1 MSGRNSPCW
10 EFLTYGVNALA
21 TSRSSSPAHD
31 DEPGK
36 HDATPA
42 SSAAPPEEA
51 LRLPRGLARR
61 LTSPAR
67 IDESLEPTTASSRL
81 ADCVDVAPYTTPE
94 QVQAMEDERRA
105 SLLHHVQMM
114 AEQAA
119 MPCITPEQAQAIQ
132 DERRSSVLNAIDEM
146 ETMVDT
152 RAVFIGQ
159 QSFDAPISFG
169 RASSPTET
177 ADPTTAASQTNA
189 FGKREHHSLE
199 EDVDLERLGNRVL
212 QDINAAVKHRTDPYT
227 AESESDSE
235 HGQASGG
242 AATAFP
248 VLFQAPP
255 PPPPV
260 VAPAALLSPAI
271 EDTLLLAPAMAEDPP
286 PLAFVPDAVA
296 VAFPAAPHSF
306 PATSSAVPAVPTN
319 PPHAALLPPSMDD
332 PLRLAP
338 AIFLAPPPPLLAPAT
353 IVQAPG
359 APLMA
364 RGAPVMAPDIVHA
377 PAAPLL
383 APAIAQAPP
392 PPPLALGAP
401 AMATAIM
408 QAPPPPLLDLGT
420 PLMAPVI
427 IVQAPTAPLL
437 APAPPLLAPG
447 AAPLV
452 GAPLLDLAAAVRCVG
467 DIVEVVAANKAAQ
480 TPEAARVEEAQW
492 AQSVEFLARTYGGYP
507 RAKAKT
513 NAVKRR
519 IAVEKMDMVKQ
530 RIVIEN
536 MDMVLSK
543 TACLEGEFL
552 GSGRMVVDLIPITIP
567 GDTSGVQ
574 RGIIQIFFPDDT
586 SGVQRNNLRIND
598 TASRYATIR
607 VLQASD

>member
-1 MSGRNSPCW
+1 
-10 EFLTYGVNALA
+10 
-21 TSRSSSPAHD
+21 
-31 DEPGK
+31 
-36 HDATPA
+36 
-42 SSAAPPEEA
+42 
-51 LRLPRGLARR
+51 
-61 LTSPAR
+61 
-67 IDESLEPTTASSRL
+67 
-81 ADCVDVAPYTTPE
+81 
-94 QVQAMEDERRA
+94 
-105 SLLHHVQMM
+105 
-114 AEQAA
+114 
-119 MPCITPEQAQAIQ
+119 
-132 DERRSSVLNAIDEM
+132 
-146 ETMVDT
+146 
-152 RAVFIGQ
+152 
-159 QSFDAPISFG
+159 
-169 RASSPTET
+169 
-177 ADPTTAASQTNA
+177 
-189 FGKREHHSLE
+189 
-199 EDVDLERLGNRVL
+199 
-212 QDINAAVKHRTDPYT
+212 
-227 AESESDSE
+227 
-235 HGQASGG
+235 
-242 AATAFP
+242 
-248 VLFQAPP
+248 
-255 PPPPV
+255 
-260 VAPAALLSPAI
+260 
-271 EDTLLLAPAMAEDPP
+271 
-286 PLAFVPDAVA
+286 
-296 VAFPAAPHSF
+296 
-306 PATSSAVPAVPTN
+306 
-319 PPHAALLPPSMDD
+319 
-332 PLRLAP
+332 
-338 AIFLAPPPPLLAPAT
+338 
-353 IVQAPG
+353 
-359 APLMA
+359 
-364 RGAPVMAPDIVHA
+364 MAPDIVHA

-513 NAVKRR
+513 NAVK
-519 IAVEKMDMVKQ
+519 Q

-574 RGIIQIFFPDDT
+574 R
-586 SGVQRNNLRIND
+586 NNLRIND

-607 VLQASD
+607 VLQEDMRVWTGRQKRKRDDKGVLQPAEPYSTTRTVDEVLKGSGMGPPSSVQTGLVPRKVVAPKYHMRGPKARDPMQVDFVVRDANGVQTHVFPKLTEDQRDQCYFKELVFEGSRVATYAKEVCTNCEKKDRTLNV